1 VEINKDKTMRKK
13 SKKFRKIYK
22 EKKLSLVETL
32 RQQADQKNSYDCK
45 PILDELD
52 EASKE
57 GEYSRTI
64 QMKINQSEYIAS
76 LGLTIEKDDRIGYY
90 KISW

>member
-1 VEINKDKTMRKK
+1 MNKLDRKR
-13 SKKFRKIYK
+13 SKKIRKIYN
-22 EKKLSLVETL
+22 EKKFSLVETL
-32 RQQADQKNSYDCK
+32 RQQADEKNGYDCK

-57 GEYSRTI
+57 GEYSRII

-76 LGLTIEKDDRIGYY
+76 LGLTIEKDDRIGFY